1 MSADQSEVHTWPR
14 RYAEL
19 YTVAVTGSGGAY
31 HLWPMG
37 APGGG
42 AADAWPVVYIGS
54 EGERAKVGRSVTEFL
69 QIACSLAPYHPDA
82 VGRLPGINTLPDN
95 GDIAGAT
102 ADDFDTAQVAA
113 LIEGWSAGAGN
124 EEPEITAAAD
134 AVLSALGL
142 PRLGVRAALDILIT
156 AHLANPR
163 FAIRSED
170 ADDNE

>member
-1 MSADQSEVHTWPR
+1 MVQSSCEISPQPCFEQSSFDDHSYMSADQSEVHTWPR

-113 LIEGWSAGAGN
+113 LIEGRTGN
-124 EEPEITAAAD
+124 HRCGRR
-134 AVLSALGL
+134 SALGTRCATTWR
-142 PRLGVRAALDILIT
+142 PCC
-156 AHLANPR
+156 
-163 FAIRSED
+163 S
-170 ADDNE
+170 